1 MSMAF
6 RNIETDPAAP
16 VETWPYE
23 GLVTAIERGGLVEW
37 RRIAAAIRRDP
48 WGRVARSVEDYAG
61 YAEPTGGLAV
71 LTRAVSRARAAAE
84 DSERASVAR
93 EVRELVSA
101 SGLSRTEFAA
111 AVGTSPS
118 RLSTYCT
125 GTVTPSAALMVRM
138 RRIATPANE
147 T

>member
-6 RNIETDPAAP
+6 RNIETDPTAP

-23 GLVTAIERGGLVEW
+23 GLVTAIERGGLVQW

-71 LTRAVSRARAAAE
+71 LTRAVSRARTAAE
-84 DSERASVAR
+84 DSERACVAR
-93 EVRELVSA
+93 EVQGARQRIRPLAHRVRCRHRHLA
-101 SGLSRTEFAA
+101 
-111 AVGTSPS
+111 
-118 RLSTYCT
+118 
-125 GTVTPSAALMVRM
+125 VTPVHLLHRLGDAVR
-138 RRIATPANE
+138 RTDGAHAPGDCSCA
-147 T
+147 